1 MRFSVVH
8 YILYLACKKSFENS
22 FHFFSGMRGPWP
34 ILLVLHCRHA
44 EANTI
49 LWSVNREVGIKEGL
63 LIDTEFGTDL
73 GMLLGVGSR
82 VDDWEK
88 LIPTYYQRMLKF
100 ITLADYISTQT
111 VLQDLAAHLG
121 MHESKIDGSNPRQ
134 KVHYRIWNAYWMA
147 KHIVPTN
154 PRQLWCM
161 SPQHDTK
168 PSKPSTHS

>member
-1 MRFSVVH
+1 M
-8 YILYLACKKSFENS
+8 
-22 FHFFSGMRGPWP
+22 
-34 ILLVLHCRHA
+34 
-44 EANTI
+44 
-49 LWSVNREVGIKEGL
+49 GIKEGL

-134 KVHYRIWNAYWMA
+134 KVHYRIWNAY
-147 KHIVPTN
+147 
-154 PRQLWCM
+154 
-161 SPQHDTK
+161 
-168 PSKPSTHS
+168 